1 MPKTYEQLLKDQT
14 SHIKPPTIT
23 IDLSHL
29 MEEEE
34 EEDATETMANED
46 NSSTTSGVTE
56 GPEVVEDAETVDKE
70 PESGIELFGINDGY
84 AVTTEMEQWRN
95 DLAAPNFYLF
105 VCFVFFFPC
114 AHNNYRPVRITLIWK
129 D

>member
-23 IDLSHL
+23 IDLSHCL
-29 MEEEE
+29 MEEE

-56 GPEVVEDAETVDKE
+56 GPEVVEDSETVDKE
-70 PESGIELFGINDGY
+70 QESGIELFGINDGY

-95 DLAAPNFYLF
+95 DLAPPS
-105 VCFVFFFPC
+105 FFFEIFIC
-114 AHNNYRPVRITLIWK
+114 SRA
-129 D
+129 